1 MVIKLYQV
9 DGKFCAKISDELTKV
24 RIWLLVMQQSLKF
37 LRTRAIRK
45 RSEKRRRF
53 SVSMSSLTVLYYI
66 KSIESSRETFHAGAH
81 MCDAGCFQVPP
92 FARMMAVLEGM

>member
-9 DGKFCAKISDELTKV
+9 DGRFCAKISDELTKV
-24 RIWLLVMQQSLKF
+24 RIRLLVIHQSLKF

-53 SVSMSSLTVLYYI
+53 SVSPSSLTVLFHIESI
-66 KSIESSRETFHAGAH
+66 KSSRKKFRASPP
-81 MCDAGCFQVPP
+81 MWDADYFQAVPL
-92 FARMMAVLEGM
+92 ARMMAVLEGM